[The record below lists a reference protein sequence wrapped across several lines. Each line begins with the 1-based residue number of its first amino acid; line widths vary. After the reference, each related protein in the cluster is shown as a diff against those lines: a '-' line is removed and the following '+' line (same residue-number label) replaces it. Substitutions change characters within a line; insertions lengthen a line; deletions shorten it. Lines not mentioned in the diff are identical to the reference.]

1 MTETTLS
8 QHEQTTSA
16 PDRSGHAMDQPQALI
31 PTRGWMWIVVLGG
44 LFVLLHM
51 TYLERLFRI
60 VTNASGDSPWLL
72 VRWGE
77 LFKSAMLSNS
87 WNANWSH
94 ALVIPLI
101 SLYFLFQSRDRLS
114 VTPTRTCWWGLA
126 VMCFGLLSYTW
137 WIYPGRNDMFQGYS
151 ALIGL
156 FGLLLFLLG
165 PTMMRLIWFPVL
177 YLGFAVKIADAL
189 WERIAWKMQ
198 DIAATTSYVV
208 LQFLSLI
215 FQYDISLAGNQL
227 SISFMKNGQMVSE
240 SMNVAEACSGLRMLM
255 AFIALGTALA
265 FITPRPWWQRLLMV
279 LMAVPVAIAVN
290 VGRVVTIG
298 LLQLVNPELARGEF
312 HTFVG
317 MLMLIPAALLILLIG
332 WCANRIF
339 IPAPENQVMNAPM
352 RQCVN
357 IQPIKQSSNE
367 AIKTPALLATVGKG
381 AVLGVLVT
389 VVLGLGYVSIWQIG
403 SLPLFELLPQAVL
416 IPTMVLLI
424 GVLAIVVTL
433 AARATGRYLRQSDAQ
448 RLPLCAGLAAGLLA
462 AAWIGQNSA
471 IARTQVVL
479 IKKAVPSRHPL
490 SLIPHQIGSWEM
502 FFDERDHMTAEVI
515 EVLGTTNFVSRY
527 YHDNDSPDA
536 AKFDPRGRYFEPGAV
551 ARLHVAY
558 YTGNPDTVPHVP
570 TRCFLAGG
578 ATGVSEDQITL
589 QLDQSRYH
597 PDPLDQQRGYL
608 CPVPSN
614 PFMDV
619 RVPALAIPATRF
631 TYLPFQSTQQ
641 QTAIYFF
648 VANGKFI
655 ATPNQVR
662 FTGFDPRDEYA
673 YYCKIEI
680 SLLNIT
686 DPQEATE
693 KTEALLQQF
702 LPEIMAVLPDWID
715 VREGRWPLDPAT
727 TPDAAPR
734 SPTSH

>member
-1 MTETTLS
+1 
-8 QHEQTTSA
+8 
-16 PDRSGHAMDQPQALI
+16 MDHPQALI
-31 PTRGWMWIVVLGG
+31 PTRGWVWIVVLGC
-44 LFVLLHM
+44 LFVMLHM

-77 LFKSAMLSNS
+77 LFKSAMLSKS

-114 VTPTRTCWWGLA
+114 ITPTRTCWWGLA

-137 WIYPGRNDMFQGYS
+137 WIFPGRNDMFQGYS
-151 ALIGL
+151 ALISL

-165 PTMMRLIWFPVL
+165 PAIMRIIWFPVL
-177 YLGFAVKIADAL
+177 YLAFAVKIADAV
-189 WERIAWKMQ
+189 WEKIAWKMQ

-215 FQYDISLAGNQL
+215 FHFDISVAGNQL
-227 SISFMKNGQMVSE
+227 SMTFAKNGETVTQ

-298 LLQLVNPELARGEF
+298 LLQLVNPEMARGEF

-339 IPAPENQVMNAPM
+339 IPAEMSNSAAAAADRSAP
-352 RQCVN
+352 
-357 IQPIKQSSNE
+357 PPPPAE
-367 AIKTPALLATVGKG
+367 TATPLPLGNLLAAVGKG
-381 AVLGVLVT
+381 AALGAMVTLVLG
-389 VVLGLGYVSIWQIG
+389 GCYVSIWQLG
-403 SLPLFELLPQAVL
+403 KLPLFDRLPQVVLLPG
-416 IPTMVLLI
+416 MVLLI
-424 GVLAIVVTL
+424 SVLALAVTW
-433 AARATGRYLRQSDAQ
+433 AARAAGRYLRQNDAQ
-448 RLPLCAGLAAGLLA
+448 RLPLCAGVAAGLLA
-462 AAWIGQNSA
+462 AAWIGQSSA
-471 IARTQVVL
+471 IAQTRVVL

-490 SLIPHQIGSWEM
+490 SLIPHKIGSWEM
-502 FFDERDHMTAEVI
+502 FFDERDQMTAEVI

-527 YHDNDSPDA
+527 YHDTSAPDA
-536 AKFDPRGRYFEPGAV
+536 VDFNPQGRYFEPGTV

-570 TRCFLAGG
+570 TRCFIAGG
-578 ATGVSEDQITL
+578 ATGMSEDQITL
-589 QLDQSRYH
+589 KLDDSQYV
-597 PDPLDQQRGYL
+597 PDPKGDHRGYL

-614 PFMDV
+614 PFIDV
-619 RVPALAIPATRF
+619 RVPTLDIPATRF
-631 TYLPFQSTQQ
+631 TYLPYKSNQQ

-673 YYCKIEI
+673 YYCKVEV

-686 DPQEATE
+686 DPQEATQR
-693 KTEALLQQF
+693 TEALLNQF

-715 VREGRWPLDPAT
+715 VREGRWPPNQNT
-727 TPDAAPR
+727 TPADAAPS
-734 SPTSH
+734 SPSSQ